1 MFSLVW
7 AGSSKN
13 HAFPNYAGTG
23 KLSNP
28 RSDVVRGDKSSV
40 VFAMMSKGYQEV
52 SLVEIRSDLGLKCN
66 MFLHSKGERRLN
78 CEYDW
83 DNEEQVKRNGFLFY
97 RP

>member
-1 MFSLVW
+1 
-7 AGSSKN
+7 
-13 HAFPNYAGTG
+13 
-23 KLSNP
+23 
-28 RSDVVRGDKSSV
+28 
-40 VFAMMSKGYQEV
+40 MSKGYQEV
-52 SLVEIRSDLGLKCN
+52 SLVEMRSDLGLKCN